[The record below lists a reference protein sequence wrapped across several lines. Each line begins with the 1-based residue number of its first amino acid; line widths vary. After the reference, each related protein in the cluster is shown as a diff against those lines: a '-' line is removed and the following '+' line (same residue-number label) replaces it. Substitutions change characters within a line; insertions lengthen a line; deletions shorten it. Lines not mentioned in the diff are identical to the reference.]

1 MSWKTVLVLAIALA
15 AAACGC
21 KPKAVERPYPAPGAE
36 ALLAR
41 IAAVHEAARSFK
53 AKTVMDYWTGSERVK
68 GTVWILGERPA
79 RLRFN
84 ALNPTGGNVA
94 VDLACDG
101 AELRSTSTTTRT
113 ASSPASATATP
124 SPSFCASASSP
135 TTSCCCRWARCRC
148 SQNGVGTV
156 EWDAGA
162 GLEVLT
168 LKNPEG
174 WVQTIRLRNA
184 DGFWEPVEAEV
195 LDAQGQTEWKLR
207 NKDFRT
213 IEGAGGTRLPG
224 PGQDPVPAAQGRRR
238 PPGPLGQPRDERRHR
253 PTSTSRWKSPRHP
266 GMRGE
271 VKRAFPL
278 GSGSRAMG
286 VSHRARRGARRRP
299 HLVLDP
305 RGKTLGVV
313 GESGCG
319 KSVTALSIMRLIA
332 EPPGASWAGR
342 SATRARTCSI
352 STTRPCAR
360 FAATRSR

>member
-1 MSWKTVLVLAIALA
+1 MSWKTVLVLAITLA

-21 KPKAVERPYPAPGAE
+21 KPKAVERPYPAPTAE

-101 AELRSTSTTTRT
+101 QSFQYLNYNDNCQLTGICDRHSIAQLLRV
-113 ASSPASATATP
+113 
-124 SPSFCASASSP
+124 SFEPDDFLLLSMGTVP
-135 TTSCCCRWARCRC
+135 LL
-148 SQNGVGTV
+148 QNAVGTV
-156 EWDAGA
+156 SWDGSA

-174 WVQTIRLRNA
+174 WVQTIRLRSS

-195 LDAQGQTEWKLR
+195 LDAEGKTEWKLR

-213 IEGAGGTRLPG
+213 IEGA
-224 PGQDPVPAAQGRRR
+224 
-238 PPGPLGQPRDERRHR
+238 
-253 PTSTSRWKSPRHP
+253 
-266 GMRGE
+266 
-271 VKRAFPL
+271 
-278 GSGSRAMG
+278 SGSRFRVPDKSQFLQPKVDADL
-286 VSHRARRGARRRP
+286 
-299 HLVLDP
+299 LVRWEEREMNVAIEADKYVMDIP
-305 RGKTLGVV
+305 
-313 GESGCG
+313 
-319 KSVTALSIMRLIA
+319 
-332 EPPGASWAGR
+332 AGIPECR
-342 SATRARTCSI
+342 
-352 STTRPCAR
+352 
-360 FAATRSR
+360 